1 LIPVQCTPH
10 KNRSGGKV
18 RGSKV
23 SDSDGVLRIATNLL
37 NVPAEIIAMLYSS
50 RWTVEIFFRLYKQSM
65 GRAHLLSHS
74 HSQTGIE
81 NQVYRAMIAC

>member
-1 LIPVQCTPH
+1 
-10 KNRSGGKV
+10 
-18 RGSKV
+18 
-23 SDSDGVLRIATNLL
+23 
-37 NVPAEIIAMLYSS
+37 VPAEIIAMLYSS

>member
-1 LIPVQCTPH
+1 
-10 KNRSGGKV
+10 
-18 RGSKV
+18 
-23 SDSDGVLRIATNLL
+23 
-37 NVPAEIIAMLYSS
+37 MLYSS

-74 HSQTGIE
+74 HSHSQTGIE